1 MGKIYTYG
9 QPVSE
14 INIRKKETSFE
25 LKAKTCASAVTH
37 IRQFLLVAG

>member
-9 QPVSE
+9 WPVSE
-14 INIRKKETSFE
+14 INIRKNETSFE
-25 LKAKTCASAVTH
+25 LKACASAVTH